1 VATAAAT
8 PCLRSRAWWSLRLA
22 RNAALEMSSPP
33 APGAF
38 ITVATAATG
47 PATGHRKKETDVIAL
62 APEMLFTAGRADDD
76 DGLASALASASSSE
90 GARMELLASVL
101 GGEQVTGCSCDE
113 RSGEGFYRKA
123 RGGCAG
129 GFH

>member
-1 VATAAAT
+1 
-8 PCLRSRAWWSLRLA
+8 LRLA

-38 ITVATAATG
+38 ITVA
-47 PATGHRKKETDVIAL
+47 GHRKKETDVIAL
-62 APEMLFTAGRADDD
+62 AAEMLFTAGRADDD